1 MSLFNPSGTKVA
13 EAITNRRQDELGF
26 QPAVTGTYTLRVYSY
41 SGSGAFFVDISA
53 GLGADVTAPTVT
65 STSPANGAAG
75 VAIATNISVTFS
87 EPMVQAY
94 AQSPFSIN
102 PSVAGAVSWSGNT
115 MTFNPTDNL
124 AKGASYTATVST
136 AATDVAGNHLSA
148 QVSWSFT
155 TTNLTTVTKSP
166 AAVVIETGTSRS
178 GGFDNLAAN
187 DNAFYE
193 VNSTTSGTR
202 ITEWYGSFTGVP
214 TSLTNLKVTYSGRNS
229 RSCTQTVDIWRW
241 TLGGAWIPLDSRSV
255 GTTEVLI
262 SNLAPPAP
270 NSAYVSGSGE
280 LRIRIRCTRNNPS
293 FFARGDFMQITYDQ
307 P

>member
-1 MSLFNPSGTKVA
+1 
-13 EAITNRRQDELGF
+13 
-26 QPAVTGTYTLRVYSY
+26 
-41 SGSGAFFVDISA
+41 
-53 GLGADVTAPTVT
+53 
-65 STSPANGAAG
+65 
-75 VAIATNISVTFS
+75 
-87 EPMVQAY
+87 
-94 AQSPFSIN
+94 
-102 PSVAGAVSWSGNT
+102 